1 MNIKKTVLILC
12 FLSAFQLK
20 AELVLCDHIE
30 AVVLGVSEDV
40 ITYSDRV
47 DKKNLSGQ
55 YENQDRLIRNYT
67 LCQQAQDE
75 KMPIEEDL
83 AEKFIEEM
91 MRKNHIK
98 LEAVD
103 EMFSSLGLTLAEGKD
118 LLKRSEILR
127 RFEGQR
133 FYSRLAVT
141 ESMIEVE
148 YNIEPIYK
156 DAWCKIKV
164 AYVAFEAKKSKAEQ
178 KLRIENLMQDKS
190 MLEQFDWSQEFLVP
204 VSDLA
209 YDKKFIADM
218 ENQTGKVV
226 EGQDAFE
233 VYYLV
238 EKHDREHLPLSECKA
253 QIIERLMQR
262 NNEILMREYEKLMS
276 KYYTILKPTI

>member
-1 MNIKKTVLILC
+1 MKNTIFTGIL
-12 FLSAFQLK
+12 FSAALLQ
-20 AELVLCDHIE
+20 AEPMLVDYIE
-30 AVVLGVSEDV
+30 VVVLGKSEDL

-47 DKKNLSGQ
+47 DKKNLGGQ

-67 LCQQAQDE
+67 LCQQAADE
-75 KMPIEEDL
+75 KMPIEDDI
-83 AEKFIEEM
+83 AEEFIDNM
-91 MRKNHIK
+91 MRKNNIK
-98 LEAVD
+98 LEDVG
-103 EMFSSLGLTLAEGKD
+103 EMFSSLGLTLSEGKD

-141 ESMIEVE
+141 ESMIEAE
-148 YNIEPIYK
+148 YKSEPIYK

-178 KLRIENLMQDKS
+178 KLAIEKLMQDKV

-218 ENQTGKVV
+218 ENQTGRVV
-226 EGQDAFE
+226 EEEQAFA

-238 EKHDREHLPLSECKA
+238 EKHDRELLPLSECKA
-253 QIIERLMQR
+253 QIIERLMHK

-276 KYYTILKPTI
+276 KYYTILKPKV